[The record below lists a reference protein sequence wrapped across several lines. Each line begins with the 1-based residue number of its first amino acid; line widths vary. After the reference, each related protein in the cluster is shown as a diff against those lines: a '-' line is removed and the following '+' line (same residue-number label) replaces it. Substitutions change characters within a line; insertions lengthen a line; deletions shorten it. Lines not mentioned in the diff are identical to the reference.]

1 MTDHDDDS
9 PFKKKGFIFG
19 AVLCVALFLAAT
31 VIGLTSSRGGGDEE
45 ATPAATSSP
54 SATPQV
60 AASDKSVCGLPGY
73 EETGTLTTAP
83 AASWTFVGTMA
94 APGSKQ
100 AGPGTIGS
108 DGVRSCYAHTVD
120 GAVLAV
126 ANIWAMGSD
135 ARLSKLALDEMTA
148 PGPGRDAAIAANIPQ
163 SNTGLSVQIVG
174 VKVLSYDGRDATIDV
189 AFRTSTGQ
197 LYSFPAPV
205 TWVDGDWKSVLTD
218 DGQPPL
224 RPTALQSL
232 GGYIPWEAA
241 Q

>member
-1 MTDHDDDS
+1 MTDYEEQS
-9 PFKKKGFIFG
+9 PFKTKGFIFG
-19 AVLCVALFLAAT
+19 AVLFVLLMLA
-31 VIGLTSSRGGGDEE
+31 VPIIGLTSSRGGGDEE

-54 SATPQV
+54 AATPQV
-60 AASDKSVCGLPGY
+60 AASDKSACGLPGY
-73 EETGTLTTAP
+73 EETGTLSAAP
-83 AASWTFVGTMA
+83 ATSWTFVGTMA
-94 APGSKQ
+94 APGSEQ

-135 ARLSKLALDEMTA
+135 ARLSKLALDKMTA
-148 PGPGRDAAIAANIPQ
+148 PGPGRDAAIAANIPK

-174 VKVLSYDGRDATIDV
+174 VKVLSYDGRDATVDV

>member
-1 MTDHDDDS
+1 MTDHDDDN

-19 AVLCVALFLAAT
+19 AVLFVALFLAAT
-31 VIGLTSSRGGGDEE
+31 VIGLTSSQGGGDEE

-54 SATPQV
+54 SAAPQV

-94 APGSKQ
+94 APGSEQ

-135 ARLSKLALDEMTA
+135 ARLSKLALDKMTA
-148 PGPGRDAAIAANIPQ
+148 PGVGRDAAIAANIPK
-163 SNTGLSVQIVG
+163 SNTGVSVQIVG
-174 VKVLSYDGRDATIDV
+174 VKVLSYDGADATVDV

-224 RPTALQSL
+224 RPSALQSL

>member
-1 MTDHDDDS
+1 MTDHDDEN

-19 AVLCVALFLAAT
+19 AVLFVALFLAAT

-73 EETGTLTTAP
+73 EETGTLSAAP
-83 AASWTFVGTMA
+83 ATSWTFVGTMA
-94 APGSKQ
+94 APGSEQ

-174 VKVLSYDGRDATIDV
+174 VKVLSYDGTDATVDV